1 MLRRWFR
8 TNLAASMLLSFT
20 LLLGCA
26 WQGHVKKGDELM
38 AAANYDAAAAEYAEA
53 LRLRP
58 DDQEIASKLAEAQA
72 GQVEVR
78 AKAARAALDAND
90 TAKAIALT
98 AEAYALLPQHPT
110 TVELIDHVVSVAGQR
125 AKQSADA
132 GQFAE
137 AMAIYDGILAGL
149 PSARDRIAADA
160 KTVTD
165 AWVAH
170 LTTAAAEAE
179 AAGRGG
185 SVLLYRSKIAALSGQ
200 ATAERDAAREQVS
213 AQLQYLVVL
222 KSKASDAGTATVAA
236 ALTGKQPGSVLEVAS
251 AGEPAAATLTL
262 TIGKPK
268 FATDKQKRE
277 QSEQYQSGT
286 KQVENPFYK
295 SAQDDVLDEER
306 RLVERENEV
315 TKQQQYVAQYS
326 ADVAKEGDTPNVSTG
341 AEQNLYNA
349 ENRLEAAQ
357 RAVQDQRN
365 AVIRA
370 KEKAASTPQTTEEP
384 VYSTHTFTI
393 TTHVLTA
400 TVQVQAKL
408 THADGRPALEI
419 NQPLTVSA
427 QDDEH
432 AAQSVAGIAED
443 PLTLPSKDE
452 LAGQLYAQASPVIG
466 GLVAESFNAH
476 RQALRD
482 QANAATE
489 PMEKLELLLRYV
501 ISDPRSADPQVVNE
515 IFTLSGVPDA
525 ATLLTTP

>member
-1 MLRRWFR
+1 MFRRWFR
-8 TNLAASMLLSFT
+8 THLAAPLLLSVT
-20 LLLGCA
+20 LMLGCA

-58 DDQEIASKLAEAQA
+58 DDAEIAAKLAEAQG

-90 TAKAIALT
+90 NAKAIALT

-110 TVELIDHVVSVAGQR
+110 TLALIDHVVEVAGQR

-137 AMAIYDGILAGL
+137 AMALYDAIAAGL
-149 PSARDRIAADA
+149 PSVSDRVAADA
-160 KTVTD
+160 KLVTD

-170 LTTAAAEAE
+170 LTKQAADAE

-200 ATAERDAAREQVS
+200 ATAERDAAREQIS
-213 AQLQYLVVL
+213 AQLQYVVVL
-222 KSKASDAGTATVAA
+222 KSKGNDATTVAS
-236 ALTGKQPGSVLEVAS
+236 ALIGKQPGSVLEVAS
-251 AGEPAAATLTL
+251 AGDHPAATLTL
-262 TIGKPK
+262 TVGKPK

-277 QSEQYQSGT
+277 ESVQYQSGT
-286 KQVENPFYK
+286 KEVPNPFYK
-295 SAQDDVLDEER
+295 QAQDDVLDEER

-315 TKQQQYVAQYS
+315 AKQEQYVAQYQ

-357 RAVQDQRN
+357 RALADQRN
-365 AVIRA
+365 VVIRA
-370 KEKAASTPQTTEEP
+370 KEKAASTPQTSEEP
-384 VYSTHTFTI
+384 VYSTHTYTI

-400 TVQVQAKL
+400 TVQVKAQL
-408 THADGRPALEI
+408 VHADGRPPLEI
-419 NQPLTVSA
+419 DQPLSVSA

-432 AAQSVAGIAED
+432 AEQRVAGVAEN
-443 PLTLPSKDE
+443 PLDLPSKDA
-452 LAGQLYAQASPVIG
+452 LAGQLYTQAASAVGGVI
-466 GLVAESFNAH
+466 AASFSGH
-476 RQALRD
+476 RQAVLD
-482 QANAATE
+482 QARAATD
-489 PMEKLELLLRYV
+489 PGEKLELLLRTV
-501 ISDPRSADPQVVNE
+501 IADPRSADPQVVAE
-515 IFTLSGVPDA
+515 IFTLSGVPEA
-525 ATLLTTP
+525 ATLLAAQ

>member
-1 MLRRWFR
+1 
-8 TNLAASMLLSFT
+8 MLLSVT
-20 LLLGCA
+20 LLFGCA
-26 WQGHVKKGDELM
+26 WQGHVEKGDEFM

-58 DDQEIASKLAEAQA
+58 DDEEIASKLAEAQA
-72 GQVEVR
+72 GQVELR

-90 TAKAIALT
+90 TAKALALA

-110 TVELIDHVVSVAGQR
+110 TLALIDHVVEVAGQR

-132 GQFAE
+132 GQFAD
-137 AMAIYDGILAGL
+137 AMAIYDAIVAGL
-149 PSARDRIAADA
+149 PSARDRVTADA
-160 KTVTD
+160 KVVTD

-170 LTTAAAEAE
+170 LSTAAAEAE

-200 ATAERDAAREQVS
+200 GTAERDAAREQIS
-213 AQLQYLVVL
+213 AQLQYVVVV
-222 KSKASDAGTATVAA
+222 KAKGSAATVG
-236 ALTGKQPGSVLEVAS
+236 ALLIGKQPGSSLEVAS
-251 AGEPAAATLTL
+251 ESERAAATLSL
-262 TIGKPK
+262 TISNPK
-268 FATDKQKRE
+268 FANDKRKRE

-306 RLVERENEV
+306 RLVERESEV
-315 TKQQQYVAQYS
+315 MKQEQYVAQYS
-326 ADVAKEGDTPNVSTG
+326 ADVAKEGDTPGVTTG
-341 AEQNLYNA
+341 MEQNLYNA
-349 ENRLEAAQ
+349 ENRLEAAN
-357 RAVQDQRN
+357 RALADQRN

-370 KEKAASTPQTTEEP
+370 KEKAASTSQTTEEP

-393 TTHVLTA
+393 TTHMLTA
-400 TVQVQAKL
+400 TMQVKAQL
-408 THADGRPALEI
+408 VHADGRAPLEI
-419 NQPLTVSA
+419 DQPLSVSA

-432 AAQSVAGIAED
+432 AEQSVAGIAED

-452 LAGQLYAQASPVIG
+452 LTGQLHGQANSVLAGVIG
-466 GLVAESFNAH
+466 ESFNAH

-489 PMEKLELLLRYV
+489 PKEKLELLLRYV
-501 ISDPRSADPQVVNE
+501 ITDPRNVDPQVVAE

-525 ATLLTTP
+525 STLLTAA